1 MFMDPR
7 NLAICLILLSTLG
20 FALQDMV
27 VKLLTDIGSLWQ
39 LMFLR
44 AVLVVLILITWIIL
58 KKRPV
63 LIRPAGWKWPIIR
76 AFSMSCAYS
85 FFYASLPFTSLA
97 QAASCFFTGPI
108 FTCLFAAIILKE
120 KIGRWR
126 ISSIFLGFLGVL
138 YIIQPGT
145 SGMQVVLF
153 LPVLAGA
160 SYALAVVITRGFCAD
175 HPALSLTIIHNAFYA
190 LIGAL
195 MITVIPIFPIEI
207 DTRVSNPFV
216 LSGWVQ
222 PTSMILILIGITSL
236 THIFAMTASI
246 RAYQSTE
253 TSFVAPLEYTYL
265 VFALIIDYIVWQ
277 SLPNVRGI
285 VGVTMVISAG
295 VMIALR
301 EATERK

>member
-1 MFMDPR
+1 MEAR
-7 NLAICLILLSTLG
+7 KLAICLILVSTLG
-20 FALQDMV
+20 FALQDTV
-27 VKLLTDIGSLWQ
+27 VKLLANIGSLWQ

-44 AVLVVLILITWIIL
+44 AVIVVLILITWAVL
-58 KKRPV
+58 KNHLD

-76 AFSMSCAYS
+76 AFLMSCAYT

-97 QAASCFFTGPI
+97 QAASCFFMGPI

-145 SGMQVVLF
+145 SGMQAILF

-160 SYALAVVITRGFCAD
+160 SYALAVVITRGYCAD

-207 DTRVSNPFV
+207 DIRVSNPFV

-222 PTSMILILIGITSL
+222 LTSMILFLIGITSIA
-236 THIFAMTASI
+236 HIVAMTASI

-253 TSFVAPLEYTYL
+253 SSFVAPLEYTYL
-265 VFALIIDYIVWQ
+265 VFALIIDYTVWKT
-277 SLPNVRGI
+277 LPNAQGLI
-285 VGVTMVISAG
+285 GVTLVIGAG
-295 VMIALR
+295 VMIAIR
-301 EATERK
+301 EGIERK